1 MMIDT
6 SEEELNGRI
15 ERGRVII
22 YDFKTIFP
30 NQSRAAR
37 QAKLKLLAK
46 GGLNPVLRPSDRRRS
61 VLNAPDCVACY
72 GGKSR
77 EPVIGNRED
86 VIGVEVRRAHVLRA
100 NIGLEIGLGLVS
112 AVNVSAEGK
121 PCREVMRERQSDV
134 SVFVVRAHI
143 EEMVKAS
150 DRNQTKFLPF
160 LGAIIRQDNVFS
172 REK

>member
-6 SEEELNGRI
+6 SEGEMSHRI
-15 ERGRVII
+15 ARGSLVI

-30 NQSRAAR
+30 DQIRPAR
-37 QAKLKLLAK
+37 QAKLKPLGE
-46 GGLNPVLRPSDRRRS
+46 GGLNPVLRRSDRRHS

-86 VIGVEVRRAHVLRA
+86 VIGVEVRRAHVFRA

-121 PCREVMRERQSDV
+121 PCREVMCERQSDV
-134 SVFVVRAHI
+134 HVLIVRAHI
-143 EEMVKAS
+143 EKLVKAS
-150 DRNQTKFLPF
+150 HANQMNFCVCV
-160 LGAIIRQDNVFS
+160 AIIREDKTFS